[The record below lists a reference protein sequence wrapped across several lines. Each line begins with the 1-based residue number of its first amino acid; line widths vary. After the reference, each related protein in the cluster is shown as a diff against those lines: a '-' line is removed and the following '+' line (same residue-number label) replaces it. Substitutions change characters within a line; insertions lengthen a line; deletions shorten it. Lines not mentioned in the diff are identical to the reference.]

1 MHRVGG
7 VSILL
12 PLYRLGP
19 TGCPGMGWK
28 TITSRVRAPTGSNDA
43 QRFQPRSTHLWL
55 VHIKPC
61 RVWPAT
67 IPWCCTQ
74 GASAPLQGA
83 SAPPPPPFPRCICIR
98 KGCICLDRSLSVAH
112 VVVRHT
118 RRRTRWEMQAVAG
131 AKRAM
136 QPPQKRPEDVETAPW
151 DLNRTWCVDAT
162 QDAER
167 KRTRRPGRRACTPFF
182 FLFPCCTSCFGS

>member
-28 TITSRVRAPTGSNDA
+28 TITSRVRAASGSNDA

-61 RVWPAT
+61 RVWPST
-67 IPWCCTQ
+67 ICWCCTRVHLP
-74 GASAPLQGA
+74 S
-83 SAPPPPPFPRCICIR
+83 SECICAATSPFSLVHLHSE
-98 KGCICLDRSLSVAH
+98 GCICLDRSLSVAH

-182 FLFPCCTSCFGS
+182 FLCPCCTSCFGS